1 MGDWIEGWASGYAI
15 MMKCYSNSVSVNL
28 QYNYWRSKTMGLTWY
43 IGDYAIWQRHTAK
56 GTILEPQED
65 TTRREK
71 IGVLG
76 RNQIDGWGS
85 REKRTIGDK
94 VVTEIDGWRS

>member
-1 MGDWIEGWASGYAI
+1 
-15 MMKCYSNSVSVNL
+15 
-28 QYNYWRSKTMGLTWY
+28 MGLTWC

-94 VVTEIDGWRS
+94 VVTEIDGWRSRG